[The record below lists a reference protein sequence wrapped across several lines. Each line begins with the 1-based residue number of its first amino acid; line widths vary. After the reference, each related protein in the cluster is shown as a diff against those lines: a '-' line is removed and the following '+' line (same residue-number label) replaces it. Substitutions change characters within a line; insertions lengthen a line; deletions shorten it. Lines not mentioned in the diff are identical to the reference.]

1 MEKDMKYIK
10 IIFVIGLLLG
20 FSGCAQKA
28 LMQNMTV
35 KHLDKQT
42 LDSNY
47 QNAISIQSTSG
58 GTETNPMMASQ
69 IDNDEFKKAVVAS
82 LINAGLYSK
91 DGKYKL
97 KIEILEIDQPS
108 FGFDMTVTM
117 TVKYT
122 LLNYEDKSIVFQK
135 TIKSPYT
142 ATVGDAF
149 VGIKRLQLANE
160 GSAKENIYKLLKEFQ
175 TSY

>member
-1 MEKDMKYIK
+1 
-10 IIFVIGLLLG
+10 
-20 FSGCAQKA
+20 
-28 LMQNMTV
+28 
-35 KHLDKQT
+35 
-42 LDSNY
+42 
-47 QNAISIQSTSG
+47 
-58 GTETNPMMASQ
+58 MMASQ

-122 LLNYEDKSIVFQK
+122 LLNYEDKSIVFK
-135 TIKSPYT
+135 
-142 ATVGDAF
+142 
-149 VGIKRLQLANE
+149 
-160 GSAKENIYKLLKEFQ
+160 KL
-175 TSY
+175 

>member
-1 MEKDMKYIK
+1 MKYIK
-10 IIFVIGLLLG
+10 IIFIVGLLLG

-35 KHLDKQT
+35 KHIDKQT
-42 LDSNY
+42 LDLNY
-47 QNAISIQSTSG
+47 QDAISIQSTNG
-58 GTETNPMMASQ
+58 GTETSSMGASQ
-69 IDNDEFKKAVVAS
+69 ISNEEFKKAVIAS

-97 KIEILEIDQPS
+97 KIEIIDVDQPS

-135 TIKSPYT
+135 IIKSPYT
-142 ATVGDAF
+142 ATVSDAF
-149 VGIKRLQLANE
+149 VGVTRLMLANE

>member
-1 MEKDMKYIK
+1 MKYIK
-10 IIFVIGLLLG
+10 ILFIIGFLLG

-35 KHLDKQT
+35 QHLDVNTYDTSFQE
-42 LDSNY
+42 S
-47 QNAISIQSTSG
+47 ISIQSTSG
-58 GTETNPMMASQ
+58 GRETNPALSSQ
-69 IDNDEFKKAVVAS
+69 IDNEEFKKAVIAS

-97 KIEILEIDQPS
+97 KIEIVDIDQPS

-122 LLNYEDKSIVFQK
+122 LLNYEEKSIIFQK

-142 ATVGDAF
+142 ATASDAF
-149 VGIKRLQLANE
+149 VGATRLTLANE